1 MRRTVKLTESDLA
14 RIVKRVIKENLND
27 RPDEMYSHINSI
39 IDYKFSDVDPDDAI
53 DVLEHILQS
62 LRSKRERGDKFITRD
77 SVMKNWNMNEGN
89 K

>member
-62 LRSKRERGDKFITRD
+62 LRSKRDRGDKSITKD

>member
-1 MRRTVKLTESDLA
+1 MA
-14 RIVKRVIKENLND
+14 RIVKRVINENLND
-27 RPDEMYSHINSI
+27 RPDEMYSHINYI

-62 LRSKRERGDKFITRD
+62 LRSKRDRGDKSITKD

>member
-1 MRRTVKLTESDLA
+1 MRRTVRLTESDLA

-62 LRSKRERGDKFITRD
+62 LRSKRDRGDKSITKD

>member
-1 MRRTVKLTESDLA
+1 MRRTVRLTESDLA

-39 IDYKFSDVDPDDAI
+39 IDYEFSDVDPDDAI

-62 LRSKRERGDKFITRD
+62 LRSKRDRGDKSITKD

>member
-1 MRRTVKLTESDLA
+1 MRRTVRLTESDLA

-62 LRSKRERGDKFITRD
+62 LRSIRERGDKFITRD